1 MPAAMPR
8 RTGSSK
14 RWRQRQER
22 DIYVEQAGRAGWRS
36 RAVFKLE
43 QILAK
48 ERLLKPG
55 TVCVDLGSAPGSWSQ
70 LAARLVGASGRVV
83 AIDLLP
89 MDAIPSV
96 EFLQGD
102 FTAPETL
109 AELRRIVGAAPVD
122 LVMSDMAPNIS
133 GNRAMDQPRSMAL
146 VEEAFLFASE
156 VLRPGGDLL
165 VKAFQGEGIDA
176 FTREL
181 RQRFATVRTIKPK
194 ASRPESREIYLL
206 ARNFGM

>member
-1 MPAAMPR
+1 MPR
-8 RTGSSK
+8 RTGSSQ

-22 DIYVEQAGRAGWRS
+22 DPYVEQAVRDGWRA
-36 RAVFKLE
+36 RAVFKLK
-43 QILAK
+43 QINDK

-55 TVCVDLGSAPGSWSQ
+55 TVCVDLGAAPGSWSQ
-70 LAARLVGASGRVV
+70 LAAKVVGPSGRVI
-83 AIDLLP
+83 ALDLLP
-89 MDAIPSV
+89 MDAIPGV
-96 EFLQGD
+96 DFLLGD

-109 AELRRIVGAAPVD
+109 EELRRLVGGAPVN

-133 GNRAMDQPRSMAL
+133 GNRAMDQPRTLAL
-146 VEEAFLFASE
+146 LDEALLFARE

-165 VKAFQGEGIDA
+165 LKAFQGEGIDA
-176 FTREL
+176 YTRDL
-181 RQRFATVRTIKPK
+181 RTHFKTVKTVKPK

>member
-1 MPAAMPR
+1 MPR
-8 RTGSSK
+8 RTGSSQ

-22 DIYVEQAGRAGWRS
+22 DIYVEQANRSGWRS

-43 QILAK
+43 QIQDK
-48 ERLLKPG
+48 ERLLHRG
-55 TVCVDLGSAPGSWSQ
+55 TVCVDLGSAPGGWSQ
-70 LAARLVGASGRVV
+70 LAAKLVGPNGRVV

-89 MDAIPSV
+89 MEPIPGV

-109 AELRRIVGAAPVD
+109 EALRNLVGPKPID

-133 GNRAMDQPRSMAL
+133 GNRTIDQAGSLAL
-146 VEEAFLFASE
+146 LDEALLFARE

-165 VKAFQGEGIDA
+165 LKGFQGEGIDA

-181 RQRFATVRTIKPK
+181 KGHFKTVKTLKPK

-206 ARNFGM
+206 ARSFGM

>member
-1 MPAAMPR
+1 MPR
-8 RTGSSK
+8 RTGSSN
-14 RWRQRQER
+14 RWRERQER
-22 DIYVEQAGRAGWRS
+22 DIYVEQAGRGGWRS

-43 QILAK
+43 QIQAK

-55 TVCVDLGSAPGSWSQ
+55 TVCIDLGSAPGSWSQ
-70 LAARLVGASGRVV
+70 LAARLTAPGGRVIAV
-83 AIDLLP
+83 DLLP
-89 MDAIPSV
+89 MEPIPSV

-102 FTAPETL
+102 FTTAETL
-109 AELRRIVGAAPVD
+109 AALRDLIGGARVD
-122 LVMSDMAPNIS
+122 LVMSDMAPNMS
-133 GNRAMDQPRSMAL
+133 GQRAVDQPRTIAL
-146 VEEAFLFASE
+146 LEEALLFATE

-176 FTREL
+176 LVRE
-181 RQRFATVRTIKPK
+181 QKSRFQTVKTIKPK

>member
-1 MPAAMPR
+1 MPR
-8 RTGSSK
+8 RTGSSQ
-14 RWRQRQER
+14 RWRQRQES

-43 QILAK
+43 QIHGK
-48 ERLLKPG
+48 ERLLRPG

-70 LAARLVGASGRVV
+70 LAARLVGSSGRVIAV
-83 AIDLLP
+83 DLLP
-89 MDAIPSV
+89 MEPIPGV
-96 EFLQGD
+96 DFLQGD
-102 FTAPETL
+102 FTVPETL
-109 AELRRIVGAAPVD
+109 EGLRNLVGPKPID

-133 GNRAMDQPRSMAL
+133 GNRVMDQPRSLLLLDEAL
-146 VEEAFLFASE
+146 LFATE
-156 VLRPGGDLL
+156 VLRPGGDFL

-181 RQRFATVRTIKPK
+181 KSRFKTVKTIKPK

-206 ARNFGM
+206 ARSFGM

>member
-1 MPAAMPR
+1 MPK
-8 RTGSSK
+8 RTGSSQ

-22 DIYVEQAGRAGWRS
+22 DIYVEQATREGWRS

-43 QILAK
+43 QIQDK
-48 ERLLKPG
+48 EQLLRRG
-55 TVCVDLGSAPGSWSQ
+55 TVCVDLGSAPGGWSQ
-70 LAARLVGASGRVV
+70 LAAKLVAPTGRVV

-89 MDAIPSV
+89 MEPIPGV

-102 FTAPETL
+102 FTEAGTL
-109 AELRRIVGAAPVD
+109 EALRNLVGSKPID

-133 GNRAMDQPRSMAL
+133 GNRTMDQPRSLALLDEAL
-146 VEEAFLFASE
+146 VFARE
-156 VLRPGGDLL
+156 VLRPGGDFL

-176 FTREL
+176 FTRDLKREFRVVKTL
-181 RQRFATVRTIKPK
+181 KPK

-206 ARNFGM
+206 ARRFGM

>member
-1 MPAAMPR
+1 VPR
-8 RTGSSK
+8 RTGSSQ

-22 DIYVEQAGRAGWRS
+22 DIYVEQANREGWRS

-43 QILAK
+43 QIQAK
-48 ERLLKPG
+48 EHLLRRG
-55 TVCVDLGSAPGSWSQ
+55 MVCVDLGSAPGGFSQ
-70 LAARLVGASGRVV
+70 FAAKLVGPTGRVI

-89 MDAIPSV
+89 MEPIPGV

-102 FTAPETL
+102 FTTPEIL
-109 AELRRIVGAAPVD
+109 QALRNLVGPKPVD

-133 GNRAMDQPRSMAL
+133 GNRTIDQPRSLAL
-146 VEEAFLFASE
+146 LDEALLFSRE

-181 RQRFATVRTIKPK
+181 KAHFKTVKTLKPK

-206 ARNFGM
+206 ARSCGM

>member
-1 MPAAMPR
+1 MPR
-8 RTGSSK
+8 RTGSSQ

-22 DIYVEQAGRAGWRS
+22 DIYVEQAGRGGWRS

-43 QILAK
+43 QIQAK
-48 ERLLKPG
+48 ERLLRAG

-70 LAARLVGASGRVV
+70 LAARLVGPSGRVIAV
-83 AIDLLP
+83 DLLP
-89 MDAIPSV
+89 MEPLTGV

-109 AELRRIVGAAPVD
+109 EALRNLVGTKPID

-133 GNRAMDQPRSMAL
+133 GNRVMDQPRSMAL
-146 VEEAFLFASE
+146 LDEALLFARE
-156 VLRPGGDLL
+156 VLRPGGDFL

-181 RQRFATVRTIKPK
+181 KGHFRTVKTLKPK

-206 ARNFGM
+206 ARSFGM